1 VHLYSTCAI
10 LHSVKCSSI
19 LHTNKKLSAAKR
31 LILMAPLLNAS
42 IKKLQEQD
50 LKKMFL
56 DAVTENV
63 DFFKQLGRFS
73 LNGNCTFID
82 NLQSYKE

>member
-1 VHLYSTCAI
+1 
-10 LHSVKCSSI
+10 
-19 LHTNKKLSAAKR
+19 
-31 LILMAPLLNAS
+31 MAPLLNAS